1 MEERELKEKLVEEL
15 GVYFEKT
22 LQLTPLAARLYGLLM
37 LCPKSGHS
45 FEEIVELSQSS
56 KSSVSVNINLLLNSG
71 IIEYFTKPGEHK
83 RFFRLSKNY
92 LKVSLQKYK
101 NQLSEEIQLLQK
113 VKDFNVQHN
122 KEKHEKHKAFT
133 KMYGGYLEKQY
144 QNLES
149 TINKMNQIEKEF
161 I

>member
-1 MEERELKEKLVEEL
+1 LKEREIKEQLVEEI

-56 KSSVSVNINLLLNSG
+56 KSSVSVNLNLLLNNGS
-71 IIEYFTKPGEHK
+71 IEYFTKPGERK

-92 LKVSLQKYK
+92 LKVSLEKYK
-101 NQLSEEIQLLQK
+101 NQLSEELKILQK
-113 VKDFNVQHN
+113 VKDFNVQYN
-122 KEKHEKHKAFT
+122 KEKHEKHKAFA
-133 KMYGGYLEKQY
+133 KMYTEYLETHY
-144 QNLES
+144 QNLER
-149 TINKMNQIEKEF
+149 TINKMNQIERKF